1 MSLED
6 LSYEH
11 EEQLKSFLKFFRSK
25 RNYQIQEVEA
35 CFADQLDVL
44 NEDMY
49 TKDEIRRS
57 FDSLCTA
64 VRSSVLTDLQMTA
77 NMSMLV
83 LRQLLEE
90 AEASEIDMDLDMTI
104 IEDQSLLAEA
114 SKVSIDAPTRK
125 RRNQKNVKLG
135 GIRDE
140 HQRMMSEFEGVKK
153 QNAELLEAKGNLE
166 GAVKDGKRKR
176 KGLRK
181 EITELRDQ
189 IDRLNFGQGGSS
201 GGSGGSGSGSSAGAG
216 QSGGSK
222 VDDTNG
228 GGASSTGR
236 RGGSKQNENGVE
248 DVEGSSGGGGSG
260 GGRSGSGSSSAS
272 SSSNS
277 SNLSYDDLIEENQR
291 LRGENSRLATAMV
304 GRGGG
309 GGGGS
314 GSSSGGSSIGGSG
327 GGGSK
332 RGENDG
338 AGRKS
343 NEGGVIKSAAQ
354 VISGDLQVGS
364 DIEAIAQEL
373 KEAKIL
379 LQNSG
384 VDMESERQRAL
395 EKVMKMTQFKQ
406 MKKMINAKNDQVE
419 DLRSQLREF
428 VKEEEEHGVRK

>member
-1 MSLED
+1 VKDEMSLEN

-44 NEDMY
+44 QEDMY
-49 TKDEIRRS
+49 TKDEIKRS

-140 HQRMMSEFEGVKK
+140 HQRMMSEFDGIKK
-153 QNAELLEAKGNLE
+153 QNAELLEAKGHLE
-166 GAVKDGKRKR
+166 GQVKDGKRKR
-176 KGLRK
+176 RTLRK
-181 EITELRDQ
+181 EIAGLREQ
-189 IDRLNFGQGGSS
+189 IDRLNFSGEGSSSSVGGNGSS
-201 GGSGGSGSGSSAGAG
+201 GSGGGGKVDDSGSS
-216 QSGGSK
+216 
-222 VDDTNG
+222 
-228 GGASSTGR
+228 
-236 RGGSKQNENGVE
+236 SKQNEDDTANS
-248 DVEGSSGGGGSG
+248 DPYGSPEVNRS
-260 GGRSGSGSSSAS
+260 GGRSGGSPSSGSR
-272 SSSNS
+272 
-277 SNLSYDDLIEENQR
+277 LTYDDLIEENQR
-291 LRGENSRLATAMV
+291 LRSENSRLAAAMV
-304 GRGGG
+304 ARDSGASSNRN
-309 GGGGS
+309 S
-314 GSSSGGSSIGGSG
+314 GSPDGGTKSGEDHIGA
-327 GGGSK
+327 GSK
-332 RGENDG
+332 TSSSSFNDY
-338 AGRKS
+338 S
-343 NEGGVIKSAAQ
+343 STIQSAAQ
-354 VISGDLQVGS
+354 VISGDLQVGTNV
-364 DIEAIAQEL
+364 EALAQEL

-379 LQNSG
+379 LGNRG
-384 VDMESERQRAL
+384 VDMDDERRKAL

-406 MKKMINAKNDQVE
+406 MRKMINAKNEQVE
-419 DLRSQLREF
+419 QLRSKLREF
-428 VKEEEEHGVRK
+428 APEEAEHGVRK

>member
-44 NEDMY
+44 HEDMY
-49 TKDEIRRS
+49 TKDEIKRS

-140 HQRMMSEFEGVKK
+140 HQRMMNEFEGVKK
-153 QNAELLEAKGNLE
+153 QNAELLDAKSNLE
-166 GAVKDGKRKR
+166 KQCKEGKKKR
-176 KGLRK
+176 RALRK
-181 EITELRDQ
+181 EIAGLRDQ
-189 IDRLNFGQGGSS
+189 VDRLNFKQGSGGSNGGE
-201 GGSGGSGSGSSAGAG
+201 GGSGG
-216 QSGGSK
+216 
-222 VDDTNG
+222 
-228 GGASSTGR
+228 
-236 RGGSKQNENGVE
+236 
-248 DVEGSSGGGGSG
+248 GSSGGGGGKVDDASDGRGGSSKQSEEGTSSDPYGSPAADRSSSG
-260 GGRSGSGSSSAS
+260 GRNGGSSEGGARSD
-272 SSSNS
+272 
-277 SNLSYDDLIEENQR
+277 LSYDGLMEENQR
-291 LRGENSRLATAMV
+291 LRGENSRLAAAMV

-309 GGGGS
+309 GGGGGG
-314 GSSSGGSSIGGSG
+314 GSNTGSSGGGT
-327 GGGSK
+327 K
-332 RGENDG
+332 RGEEDG
-338 AGRKS
+338 AGRKTSS
-343 NEGGVIKSAAQ
+343 NGDVTPIKSAAQ
-354 VISGDLQVGS
+354 VISGDLQVGT
-364 DIEAIAQEL
+364 DIEAISQEL
-373 KEAKIL
+373 KEAKVL
-379 LQNSG
+379 LAKNG
-384 VDMESERQRAL
+384 VDMEDERQRAL

-406 MKKMINAKNDQVE
+406 MKKMINAKNEQVE
-419 DLRSQLREF
+419 ALRSQLREYAP
-428 VKEEEEHGVRK
+428 EEAEHGVRK

>member
-35 CFADQLDVL
+35 CFADQLDVM

-57 FDSLCTA
+57 MDSLCTA

-114 SKVSIDAPTRK
+114 SKVAIDAPTRK

-153 QNAELLEAKGNLE
+153 QNSELSDL
-166 GAVKDGKRKR
+166 VKDGKRKR
-176 KGLRK
+176 KALRK
-181 EITELRDQ
+181 EISSLRDQ
-189 IDRLNFGQGGSS
+189 VDRLRFDNGNGNGNGNS
-201 GGSGGSGSGSSAGAG
+201 
-216 QSGGSK
+216 
-222 VDDTNG
+222 NG
-228 GGASSTGR
+228 G
-236 RGGSKQNENGVE
+236 
-248 DVEGSSGGGGSG
+248 
-260 GGRSGSGSSSAS
+260 S

-277 SNLSYDDLIEENQR
+277 GGNGNSNSGSSGSGNGNGNGNGNNDSGSKVNEGKEIENSDGTIRSEGGGAGRAYSSGGNGNGSENGGNASTFTYDDLMTENQR
-291 LRGENSRLATAMV
+291 LRSENSRLATAMIGSGAGSSSSGSSGSS
-304 GRGGG
+304 GRGGTD
-309 GGGGS
+309 
-314 GSSSGGSSIGGSG
+314 

-332 RGENDG
+332 
-338 AGRKS
+338 S
-343 NEGGVIKSAAQ
+343 NENEGTKTSSSTSGNTPIKSAAQ
-354 VISGDLQVGS
+354 VISGDLQG
-364 DIEAIAQEL
+364 
-373 KEAKIL
+373 K
-379 LQNSG
+379 
-384 VDMESERQRAL
+384 
-395 EKVMKMTQFKQ
+395 
-406 MKKMINAKNDQVE
+406 
-419 DLRSQLREF
+419 
-428 VKEEEEHGVRK
+428 

>member
-153 QNAELLEAKGNLE
+153 QNAELLEAKSNLE

-176 KGLRK
+176 KGLRR

-260 GGRSGSGSSSAS
+260 GRCCFWCFGHSWRTGTCRNIRPHSTRR
-272 SSSNS
+272 NRPF
-277 SNLSYDDLIEENQR
+277 IRHRQPKT
-291 LRGENSRLATAMV
+291 ATASPTR
-304 GRGGG
+304 RG
-309 GGGGS
+309 
-314 GSSSGGSSIGGSG
+314 
-327 GGGSK
+327 
-332 RGENDG
+332 
-338 AGRKS
+338 
-343 NEGGVIKSAAQ
+343 
-354 VISGDLQVGS
+354 
-364 DIEAIAQEL
+364 
-373 KEAKIL
+373 
-379 LQNSG
+379 
-384 VDMESERQRAL
+384 
-395 EKVMKMTQFKQ
+395 
-406 MKKMINAKNDQVE
+406 
-419 DLRSQLREF
+419 
-428 VKEEEEHGVRK
+428 VK

>member
-35 CFADQLDVL
+35 CFADQLDVM

-57 FDSLCTA
+57 MDSLCTA

-114 SKVSIDAPTRK
+114 SKVAIDAPTRK

-153 QNAELLEAKGNLE
+153 QNSELSDL
-166 GAVKDGKRKR
+166 VKDGKRKR
-176 KGLRK
+176 KALRK
-181 EITELRDQ
+181 EISSLRDQ
-189 IDRLNFGQGGSS
+189 VDRLRFDNGNGNGNGNGNS
-201 GGSGGSGSGSSAGAG
+201 
-216 QSGGSK
+216 
-222 VDDTNG
+222 NG
-228 GGASSTGR
+228 G
-236 RGGSKQNENGVE
+236 
-248 DVEGSSGGGGSG
+248 
-260 GGRSGSGSSSAS
+260 S

-277 SNLSYDDLIEENQR
+277 GGNGNSNSGSSGNGNGNGNGNNDSGSKVNEGKEIENSDGTIRSEGGGAGRVYSSGGNGNGSENGGNASTFTYDDLMTENQR
-291 LRGENSRLATAMV
+291 LRSENSRLATAMI
-304 GRGGG
+304 GSGA
-309 GGGGS
+309 GS
-314 GSSSGGSSIGGSG
+314 GSSSSGSSGSSGRGGTD

-332 RGENDG
+332 RNE
-338 AGRKS
+338 
-343 NEGGVIKSAAQ
+343 NEGTKTSSSTSGNTPIKSAAQ
-354 VISGDLQVGS
+354 VISGDLQG
-364 DIEAIAQEL
+364 
-373 KEAKIL
+373 K
-379 LQNSG
+379 
-384 VDMESERQRAL
+384 
-395 EKVMKMTQFKQ
+395 
-406 MKKMINAKNDQVE
+406 
-419 DLRSQLREF
+419 
-428 VKEEEEHGVRK
+428 

>member
-1 MSLED
+1 M
-6 LSYEH
+6 
-11 EEQLKSFLKFFRSK
+11 KNNWNR
-25 RNYQIQEVEA
+25 
-35 CFADQLDVL
+35 FADQLDVL

-176 KGLRK
+176 KGLRE

-189 IDRLNFGQGGSS
+189 LELQGLAYEDLKKEKDRALAVKEAEIVDMKQKMDDMSAEFGDMLKATLEKMSERINITNSNFDADLG
-201 GGSGGSGSGSSAGAG
+201 
-216 QSGGSK
+216 
-222 VDDTNG
+222 
-228 GGASSTGR
+228 STGVPTED
-236 RGGSKQNENGVE
+236 KQ
-248 DVEGSSGGGGSG
+248 
-260 GGRSGSGSSSAS
+260 
-272 SSSNS
+272 
-277 SNLSYDDLIEENQR
+277 
-291 LRGENSRLATAMV
+291 
-304 GRGGG
+304 
-309 GGGGS
+309 
-314 GSSSGGSSIGGSG
+314 
-327 GGGSK
+327 
-332 RGENDG
+332 
-338 AGRKS
+338 
-343 NEGGVIKSAAQ
+343 
-354 VISGDLQVGS
+354 
-364 DIEAIAQEL
+364 QEFHL
-373 KEAKIL
+373 KK
-379 LQNSG
+379 
-384 VDMESERQRAL
+384 
-395 EKVMKMTQFKQ
+395 
-406 MKKMINAKNDQVE
+406 
-419 DLRSQLREF
+419 
-428 VKEEEEHGVRK
+428 